1 MEQLPENQPR
11 SVGQVL
17 GERQP
22 DRDAHCPEHGA
33 FVSRNIFAKV
43 WSKCPA
49 CSAAEEAS
57 AQAEASLRAAKAA
70 DDRHSEAIAQARIPA
85 RFVGRSFGNFAAET
99 DAQRHALSVA
109 RDFAERFDHHAK
121 RGAWLVLS
129 GMPGTGKSHLA
140 AAILQAVLSRHVRY
154 MTCLDMIRAVR
165 ETWRRD
171 SDRSEAQ
178 LLAYLGGLDLLV
190 IDEVGMQYGTDGEQ
204 TILFDVLDRRYRD
217 VRPTILLTN
226 QNKED
231 LKALLGERTHDRL
244 REVGRWVAFE
254 WPSYRPT
261 ARKEE
266 A

>member
-1 MEQLPENQPR
+1 MGQFPENQPR

-33 FVSRNIFAKV
+33 FVSSNIFAKV

-49 CSAAEEAS
+49 CSAAEEAA
-57 AQAEASLRAAKAA
+57 AQAEASQRAAKAA

-85 RFVGRSFGNFAAET
+85 RFVGRTFDNFVAET
-99 DAQRHALSVA
+99 DDQRHALTVA
-109 RDFAERFDHHAK
+109 RDFAERFDFHAK

-140 AAILQAVLSRHVRY
+140 AAILQTVLSRHVRY
-154 MTCLDMIRAVR
+154 MTCLDLIRSVR

-171 SDRSEAQ
+171 SEKSESQ
-178 LLAYLGGLDLLV
+178 VLAYLSGLDLLA

-217 VRPTILLTN
+217 VKPTILMTN
-226 QNKED
+226 QD
-231 LKALLGERTHDRL
+231 MDGLKSSLGDRTHDRL
-244 REVGRWVAFE
+244 REVGRLVLFE

-261 ARKEE
+261 ARREGQ
-266 A
+266 